1 MLRLLVLTLV
11 LANIGYFFWTQGALA
26 VLGLAPASQ
35 SEAFRISQQ
44 IRPEALQ
51 LLPNAPAAS
60 APAAP
65 ALSTA
70 APLPTAAASDTTAQ
84 PATPASAAVL
94 AAESAAATASAA
106 RSAGSG
112 PAAAPLLP
120 ASLASP
126 AAGAAPAASSTAS
139 STASSSTA
147 PAVAIAAPGEC
158 LQAGLFTDA
167 QANLLR
173 TRLQTSLP
181 EGSWVLNAAV
191 EPARWIIYM
200 GRYAD
205 EDTLA
210 KKRNELRARGVR
222 YEPVQ
227 NTGLNPG
234 LSLGHFE
241 TKLDADRELAR
252 DAERG
257 VRTARV
263 ILERGEVRGQRLVLP
278 AASAA
283 VKAQIVALK
292 PQLAGKALTACPKVV

>member
-70 APLPTAAASDTTAQ
+70 APLPTAAASDTTAL

-94 AAESAAATASAA
+94 AADSAAATASAA

-126 AAGAAPAASSTAS
+126 AAGAAPAASS
-139 STASSSTA
+139 STA
-147 PAVAIAAPGEC
+147 PAVAIAASGEC

>member
-1 MLRLLVLTLV
+1 
-11 LANIGYFFWTQGALA
+11 
-26 VLGLAPASQ
+26 
-35 SEAFRISQQ
+35 
-44 IRPEALQ
+44 
-51 LLPNAPAAS
+51 
-60 APAAP
+60 
-65 ALSTA
+65 
-70 APLPTAAASDTTAQ
+70 
-84 PATPASAAVL
+84 
-94 AAESAAATASAA
+94 
-106 RSAGSG
+106 
-112 PAAAPLLP
+112 
-120 ASLASP
+120 
-126 AAGAAPAASSTAS
+126 
-139 STASSSTA
+139 
-147 PAVAIAAPGEC
+147 
-158 LQAGLFTDA
+158 
-167 QANLLR
+167 
-173 TRLQTSLP
+173 
-181 EGSWVLNAAV
+181 
-191 EPARWIIYM
+191 M

>member
-51 LLPNAPAAS
+51 LLPNTPAAS

-65 ALSTA
+65 ALATS
-70 APLPTAAASDTTAQ
+70 APLPTAAASDTTAL

-94 AAESAAATASAA
+94 AADSAAATASAA

-139 STASSSTA
+139 SSTAS
-147 PAVAIAAPGEC
+147 AVAAAASGEC

-167 QANLLR
+167 QANILR

-181 EGSWVLNAAV
+181 EGGWVLNAAV

-205 EDTLA
+205 EDMLA

-241 TKLDADRELAR
+241 TKLDADRELAK

-292 PQLAGKALTACPKVV
+292 PQLAGKALTTCPKVV